1 MSIFSGLFALASE
14 PAPALGG
21 VVVTSVSIEAIGLV
35 GAVVVTACWVVTVAV
50 LFRLM
55 RARAVA

>member
-1 MSIFSGLFALASE
+1 MQQVASFD
-14 PAPALGG
+14 AGMITVSLTVCG
-21 VVVTSVSIEAIGLV
+21 VAVTSVSIEAMGLV